1 MLFSSFPPPPPLF
14 FFFLLLFVEMAKVK
28 LMQLSNKNCGLDI
41 LQGHPNLG
49 IADALVETET
59 DESTHSHFSEC
70 SAMNW

>member
-1 MLFSSFPPPPPLF
+1 M
-14 FFFLLLFVEMAKVK
+14 K

-41 LQGHPNLG
+41 LQGHLNLG